1 MQVGKMEDKSDLRQ
15 RILFYESEFD
25 LVLLAER
32 FDESLVVMKDLLCW
46 DIEDIM
52 YLKVRKQVQK
62 YLHQDHEPI

>member
-52 YLKVRKQVQK
+52 YLKVRKQV
-62 YLHQDHEPI
+62 

>member
-52 YLKVRKQVQK
+52 YLKVRRQV
-62 YLHQDHEPI
+62 

>member
-1 MQVGKMEDKSDLRQ
+1 MQVGKMEDKSDLRK

-52 YLKVRKQVQK
+52 YLKVRKQV
-62 YLHQDHEPI
+62 

>member
-1 MQVGKMEDKSDLRQ
+1 MQVGKMEDKSDLRK

-52 YLKVRKQVQK
+52 YLKVRKQG
-62 YLHQDHEPI
+62 LFF